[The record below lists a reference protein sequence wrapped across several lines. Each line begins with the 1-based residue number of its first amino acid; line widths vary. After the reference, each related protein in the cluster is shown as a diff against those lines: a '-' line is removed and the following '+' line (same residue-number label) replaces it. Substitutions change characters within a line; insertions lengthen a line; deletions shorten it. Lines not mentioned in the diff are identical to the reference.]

1 VTEKKSLRPHG
12 AYAPNLVSFIQLRTP
27 RQTSTSA
34 EYGGGRDP
42 RHTAPPPIQAKRAK
56 NTSGRPIMEDV
67 RKILTILPL
76 LVMGAFPTLAENGS
90 LESVYDCFID
100 RFADGNPA
108 WKTDIILG
116 ADLNTP
122 PRLPYRLHYDDSLGY
137 YIYRPKRWNE
147 LNHYER
153 FALENDPRLP
163 DFIRE
168 NSALLRKGQFDAS
181 AERAKETGAGDD
193 GVGARTQKT
202 EPASSELQAQ
212 GFLIEE
218 GENRYGYRFEPADLL
233 NSKPLRLVE
242 VHR

>member
-1 VTEKKSLRPHG
+1 M
-12 AYAPNLVSFIQLRTP
+12 VS
-27 RQTSTSA
+27 
-34 EYGGGRDP
+34 
-42 RHTAPPPIQAKRAK
+42 
-56 NTSGRPIMEDV
+56 V
-67 RKILTILPL
+67 RKIFAILSL
-76 LVMGAFPTLAENGS
+76 LVIGAFPSFAGSDS

-108 WKTDIILG
+108 WKTDITLG
-116 ADLNTP
+116 ADLNKP
-122 PRLPYRLHYDDSLGY
+122 PQLPYRLHYNDSLGY
-137 YIYRPKRWNE
+137 YTYRPKRWNE

-153 FALENDPRLP
+153 FALENDTRLR

-193 GVGARTQKT
+193 GIGARIQKT
-202 EPASSELQAQ
+202 EPASLESQAQ
-212 GFLIEE
+212 GFLTEE

-233 NSKPLRLVE
+233 NSKPLRLEE

>member
-1 VTEKKSLRPHG
+1 
-12 AYAPNLVSFIQLRTP
+12 
-27 RQTSTSA
+27 
-34 EYGGGRDP
+34 
-42 RHTAPPPIQAKRAK
+42 
-56 NTSGRPIMEDV
+56 MEDV
-67 RKILTILPL
+67 RKIFTILPL

-90 LESVYDCFID
+90 LECVYNCFIG

-116 ADLNTP
+116 ADLNKP
-122 PRLPYRLHYDDSLGY
+122 PQLPCRLHYNDSLGY
-137 YIYRPKRWNE
+137 YTYRPKRWNE

-193 GVGARTQKT
+193 GVGARIQKT
-202 EPASSELQAQ
+202 EPASLESQAQ
-212 GFLIEE
+212 GFLTEE